1 MMKKQTL
8 LSLLLLL
15 VCMMWASSVSAGVEI
30 RWVKYTKTGY
40 ITGEGI
46 TGSVHYDA
54 ENKVLTL
61 DNAHITFDNAH
72 ITPANSVLKN
82 EDDGLKLVVKGDCS
96 LTCEDDGFYAILSDC
111 PMTITGGGTLTIE
124 IRGAAIGK
132 FNNDPMRLTIEGCTV
147 VAHGS
152 DYGIVGNP
160 ISTLVIRNATVK
172 AQGTQYG
179 SIMQWGDIK
188 LEGCKIEQPADA
200 TFGEDWAGKH
210 VMKDGEVVKSEVV
223 IVPDATGIAHPTTD
237 ASTPKDSV
245 YTLDGVYLGTHVE
258 SLPRG
263 VYIVGGKKVV
273 KN

>member
-8 LSLLLLL
+8 LSLLLFL
-15 VCMMWASSVSAGVEI
+15 VCMMWASSVSAYVMI
-30 RWVKYTKTGY
+30 RWVSYTKTGY

-61 DNAHITFDNAH
+61 DNAHITFDN
-72 ITPANSVLKN
+72 PVLEN
-82 EDDGLKLVVKGDCS
+82 GDDGLKLVVKGDCS
-96 LTCEDDGFYAILSDC
+96 LTCEANGRNAITPNY

-124 IRGAAIGK
+124 SRGAAIQPDT
-132 FNNDPMRLTIEGCTV
+132 NDPITLTIEGCTV

-152 DYGIVGNP
+152 NYGFVGRRN
-160 ISTLVIRNATVK
+160 STLVIRNATVK
-172 AQGTQYG
+172 AQGTQDG
-179 SIMQWGDIK
+179 SIYQWGDIK

-200 TFGEDWAGKH
+200 TIGNDPNGKC
-210 VMKDGEVVKSEVV
+210 VKKDGKAVTSEVV
-223 IVPDATGIAHPTTD
+223 IVPDGTGVASLTTD
-237 ASTPKDSV
+237 VPTPTSGV

-263 VYIVGGKKVV
+263 VYIVGGKKVI